1 VRNAAEVAGL
11 LVAASLL
18 HVLGAHLGWYHRL
31 SAWMSAKSDLD
42 RLADLLVSAVLVVV
56 GLLVFAVRRWRNAE
70 GEALLREQAQAA
82 LEVLKDELDE
92 RVLRRTAEL
101 RDANRA
107 LQTEVEERRLAQD
120 ALRESENHYRVLF
133 DNMLNGYAH
142 CRMIPANGPPQDF
155 RYLKVNRAFEHL
167 TGLKDVTGR
176 KVTEVIPGF
185 VESDRQ
191 LLEAYGRVAQS
202 GTPER
207 FERYVGA
214 LGMWFSIWVYS
225 PAKGEFVALFDVIT
239 ERKKA
244 EVALRESEER
254 YRQLF
259 DNNPLPMWLYDQD
272 TLRFLAVNE
281 SAIRHYGYSR
291 EEFLGMTMESIG
303 PAGGGSQGPDPDGS
317 FEARHRRRDGTA
329 IEVEV
334 FSRPLVLGGLNERLE
349 LVVDI
354 TEKKVLQQQFLRAQ
368 RLESLGMLASGIA
381 HDFNNVLAPIVFAG
395 PLLRDSVSDPRDQK
409 ILDTLERSAE
419 RGVGLV
425 RQILSFAHGAT
436 GEPQLIQVKHLARDV
451 ISMVTDTFPKSIEI
465 EHHIPGDVWT
475 IEGNP
480 TQIHQVLINLCL
492 NARDAM
498 PGGGKLTVTA
508 YNRRLGQ
515 AEAEKIPGGR
525 PGDWLVLEV
534 RDNGSG
540 IPPLVLARIWEPFFT
555 TKAASKGTGLGLATV
570 RGIVANHRGFIEL
583 ETEVGTGTVFRIFLP
598 AAESQPEAPDG
609 ADPAVLPRGNGE
621 LIIVVEDE
629 QAFRDMIAD
638 ILGANGYRV
647 LSFSDG
653 LEALRVFTTRSS
665 EASLVITDVDMPN
678 LNGAELARL
687 VCLLRPD
694 ILVIAMS
701 GLSGEGEA
709 GQGVELARKRTHA
722 FLRKPFKAELLL
734 ATVSRL
740 FAARK

>member
-1 VRNAAEVAGL
+1 MKPRLDYLLAAAALVAG
-11 LVAASLL
+11 
-18 HVLGAHLGWYHRL
+18 
-31 SAWMSAKSDLD
+31 
-42 RLADLLVSAVLVVV
+42 
-56 GLLVFAVRRWRNAE
+56 GLLIFAIRRWRGSKTEAARRQRAE
-70 GEALLREQAQAA
+70 SALG
-82 LEVLKDELDE
+82 VLKDELDA
-92 RVLRRTAEL
+92 RVLLRTTEL

-107 LQTEVEERRLAQD
+107 LHSEVAERRQVEA
-120 ALRESENHYRVLF
+120 ALRESEAHYRVLF
-133 DNMLNGYAH
+133 DNMMNGYAH
-142 CRMIPANGPPQDF
+142 CRIITVSGQAQDF
-155 RYLKVNRAFEHL
+155 TYVKVNRAFGEL
-167 TGLKDVTGR
+167 TGLKNVTGR
-176 KVTEVIPGF
+176 KVSEVIPGF
-185 VESDRQ
+185 LESDRQ
-191 LLEAYGRVAQS
+191 LLEAYGRVAQT
-202 GTPER
+202 GIPEQ

-214 LGMWFSIWVYS
+214 MGMWFSISAYS
-225 PAKGEFVALFDVIT
+225 PAKGEFVALFEVIT

-254 YRQLF
+254 HRQLF
-259 DNNPLPMWLYDQD
+259 DNSPLPIWLYDQD
-272 TLRFLAVNE
+272 THRFLAVNE
-281 SAIRHYGYSR
+281 SAIRHYGYAR
-291 EEFLGMTMESIG
+291 EEFLGMTTDQIGFSG
-303 PAGGGSQGPDPDGS
+303 PAAPREGPGGEGS
-317 FEARHRRRDGTA
+317 FEARHRRKDGTA

-334 FSRPLVLGGLNERLE
+334 FSRPLVLGGLNQRLE

-354 TEKKVLQQQFLRAQ
+354 TDKKVLQQQFLRAQ

-451 ISMVTDTFPKSIEI
+451 ISIVTDTFPKSIEI
-465 EHHIPGDVWT
+465 EHHIPGDAWT

-498 PGGGKLTVTA
+498 PGGGRLTVSA
-508 YNRRLGQ
+508 ANRHLGQ
-515 AEAEKIPGGR
+515 LEAGRIPGAR

-534 RDNGSG
+534 RDNGTG

-555 TKAASKGTGLGLATV
+555 TKAANKGTGLGLATV
-570 RGIVANHRGFIEL
+570 RGIVANHHGFIEV
-583 ETEVGTGTVFRIFLP
+583 ESEVGRGTVFRIFLP
-598 AAESQPEAPDG
+598 SAEAQS
-609 ADPAVLPRGNGE
+609 ADPGRPTPGPLPPGNGE
-621 LIIVVEDE
+621 LILVVEDE

-638 ILGANGYRV
+638 ILSSHGYRV

-653 LEALRVFTTRSS
+653 LEALRVFTTRSN

-687 VCLLRPD
+687 VSLLRPD

-701 GLSGEGEA
+701 GLSGGGDD
-709 GQGVELARKRTHA
+709 GQGVELAIKRTHA